1 MFKSKTFY
9 IMSIILI
16 ILILSFAILI
26 KTTLSLNYDMAK
38 EANFIYSVGDNT
50 LNPSVQSPEEY
61 YAIQKEIKSSVTV
74 DDFIMIQ
81 YASSIMLIV
90 MAAFIAKF
98 VCSEWDTGFV
108 KNIIPLNGS
117 RVSLVVSKN
126 IIVLLFVLIE
136 GIISIFVAMGS
147 NVLVSGKVSILD
159 FKGIIIYIGLQI
171 LLQMAFASLMI
182 LISYLF
188 RSKSVTISIGIL
200 LGMNVH
206 AMILNQL
213 DKLINI
219 ANIEISNLSIINNI
233 RILEFSSEP
242 EIYKRVII
250 ISTAYF
256 LLYNILSL
264 FRVKRVEVN

>member
-1 MFKSKTFY
+1 
-9 IMSIILI
+9 
-16 ILILSFAILI
+16 
-26 KTTLSLNYDMAK
+26 
-38 EANFIYSVGDNT
+38 
-50 LNPSVQSPEEY
+50 
-61 YAIQKEIKSSVTV
+61 
-74 DDFIMIQ
+74 
-81 YASSIMLIV
+81 
-90 MAAFIAKF
+90 
-98 VCSEWDTGFV
+98 
-108 KNIIPLNGS
+108 
-117 RVSLVVSKN
+117 
-126 IIVLLFVLIE
+126 
-136 GIISIFVAMGS
+136 
-147 NVLVSGKVSILD
+147 
-159 FKGIIIYIGLQI
+159 
-171 LLQMAFASLMI
+171 MAFASLMI